1 MTSRKD
7 LIYNVIFMTIISIY
21 CVEVC
26 PHVSKLG
33 LTLTGL
39 SFLAVILPL
48 FIIRKLLSK
57 RINNKTDLFLINLSY
72 FTIIGICVGLFNYVY
87 RYYPVESALK
97 IIVGAFCLGII
108 NALIYSLEAPFIET
122 QKRYSFTN
130 RISISFSM
138 IFLLIA
144 AIWILLVKQN
154 LDLFDEVQNGSMI
167 NLVTSITIETLFVIA
182 ILFSYLYRVIY
193 LYKKTIE
200 HGIKSQITSLNEVR
214 KDNLNV
220 TLPRFSNDE
229 FSIIGDEVNQMIARL
244 KEGRKIKEGFEKVTG
259 KNIGTNL
266 IERISERDFSSEQKE
281 MTVLFTDIKGFTSL
295 CENSE
300 PKQFVMHLNE
310 HFESMVSII
319 REFGGTVNKFI
330 GDAILVYF
338 EGNDSC
344 TRAAATATK
353 MINSSNFSIGVG
365 ISHGNLMAGL
375 IGCEERMEYSI
386 IGSVVNK
393 AARLESATRTL
404 NSDIVVC
411 ESTALNLITS
421 EFKTFEEAS
430 INLKGF
436 EENETVYFKSL

>member
-1 MTSRKD
+1 MNLKKD

-21 CVEVC
+21 GVEVC

-33 LTLTGL
+33 LALTGL
-39 SFLAVILPL
+39 SFLVVILPL
-48 FIIRKLLSK
+48 FIIRKLLSI
-57 RINNKTDLFLINLSY
+57 RNNNKTQLFLVNFSY

-87 RYYPVESALK
+87 RYYPIESALK
-97 IIVGAFCLGII
+97 IIVGAFCLGIL
-108 NALIYSLEAPFIET
+108 NSLIYSLEAPFIET
-122 QKRYSFTN
+122 PKRYSFTN
-130 RISISFSM
+130 RVSIFFFL
-138 IFLLIA
+138 ILLLIA

-154 LDLFDEVQNGSMI
+154 LALFDEVQNGSMI
-167 NLVTSITIETLFVIA
+167 NLVSSITIETLFVIA

-200 HGIKSQITSLNEVR
+200 HGIRSQITSLNEVR

-229 FSIIGDEVNQMIARL
+229 FSIIGDEVNQMITRL
-244 KEGRKIKEGFEKVTG
+244 REGKKIKEGFEKVTG

-281 MTVLFTDIKGFTSL
+281 MTVLFTDIKGFTTL

-300 PKQFVMHLNE
+300 PKQFVIDLNE
-310 HFESMVSII
+310 HFELMVSII

-338 EGNDSC
+338 EGNESC
-344 TRAAATATK
+344 TRATETARK
-353 MINSSNFSIGVG
+353 MINESKFNIGVG

-375 IGCEERMEYSI
+375 IGCEERLEYSI

-404 NSDIVVC
+404 NSDIVIC
-411 ESTALNLITS
+411 ETTALNLIAK
-421 EFKTFEEAS
+421 EFKSFDKTT

-436 EENETVYFKSL
+436 QENETVYFTSL